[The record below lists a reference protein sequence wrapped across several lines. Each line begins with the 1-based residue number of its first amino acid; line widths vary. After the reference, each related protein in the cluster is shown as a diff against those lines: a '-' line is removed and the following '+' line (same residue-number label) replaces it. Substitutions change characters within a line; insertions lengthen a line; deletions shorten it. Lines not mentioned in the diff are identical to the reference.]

1 MNFIVTTSY
10 KPDSRT
16 AARAKDL
23 AAEFGVPYV
32 SRRRLKDYLEL
43 KPVDFYYVLDRNGQ
57 LSINYGDQRFFFH
70 PSMAKLRLKNFR
82 DGQRDHLIES
92 LELEGN
98 ELILDATFGLGS
110 EAILMSHFLTQGKVI
125 GLEAS
130 PHIYRVVNH
139 GLKYYPFQYQWMFDA
154 VSRITLINADLK
166 KFIRKVADNAYDI
179 VYCDP
184 MFEVP
189 KYTSSSLN
197 PLRPFAVYNPI
208 AEEDVLEMLRIAKKR
223 VVLKTR
229 DTDSLFDSFKTVKF
243 NKISG
248 GKNSG
253 VLYGV
258 IEKK

>member
-1 MNFIVTTSY
+1 MTFIVTTSH
-10 KPDSRT
+10 KPDAKI

-23 AAEFGVPYV
+23 AAKLGVPYV
-32 SRRRLKDYLEL
+32 SRRRLKDYLKL

-57 LSINYGDQRFFFH
+57 LSISYDNQRFFFH

-92 LELEGN
+92 LELKGN
-98 ELILDATFGLGS
+98 ELILDTTFGLGS
-110 EAILMSHFLTQGKVI
+110 EAILMAHFLTQGKVI

-130 PHIYRVVNH
+130 PHIYRVVKH
-139 GLKYYPFQYQWMFDA
+139 GLEHYPFQYQWMYDA
-154 VSRITLINADLK
+154 VSKIILINADLK
-166 KFIRKVADNAYDI
+166 KFIRKVADGVYDI

-189 KYTSSSLN
+189 QYSSSSLN

-208 AEEDVLEMLRIAKKR
+208 NEEDVLEMLRIAKKR

-229 DTDSLFDSFKTVKF
+229 NTDSLFDSFKTIKF
-243 NKISG
+243 DRISG
-248 GKNSG
+248 GKSSG